1 MTLIFILH
9 QHLGE
14 CVYKEKKIHVQNTH
28 GTTLESIQYNEVVM
42 YFVKIVDGKTA
53 RVSKVQIN
61 ETQLTTYNYLL
72 LSSCKYWHTR
82 YLPLHFNISCMKI

>member
-61 ETQLTTYNYLL
+61 ETQLTTIQ
-72 LSSCKYWHTR
+72 LSST
-82 YLPLHFNISCMKI
+82 